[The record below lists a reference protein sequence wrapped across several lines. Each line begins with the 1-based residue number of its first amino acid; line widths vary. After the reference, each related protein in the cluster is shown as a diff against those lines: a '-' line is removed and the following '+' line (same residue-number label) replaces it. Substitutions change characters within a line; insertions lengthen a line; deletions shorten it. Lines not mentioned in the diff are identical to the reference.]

1 MDIIARYAVTAVVRI
16 HLANDRAAEASLP
29 SFSRPTAPDTDSPNP
44 AAVSGSAAFCT
55 ASAISREASAPIGV
69 ISAADFV
76 PPVSVRSVTSTGVS
90 ASFSPAARP
99 TAARA
104 ISYTPKKC
112 FISAAAQHSAQAHR
126 ASFAP
131 DPDVRCASTAHRSA
145 GIAAGMSAGSTE
157 RTIASASRRR

>member
-1 MDIIARYAVTAVVRI
+1 MD
-16 HLANDRAAEASLP
+16 NGRAGS
-29 SFSRPTAPDTDSPNP
+29 SSSRRG

-112 FISAAAQHSAQAHR
+112 FISAAAQHSAQTQGR
-126 ASFAP
+126 LNT
-131 DPDVRCASTAHRSA
+131 DYASTL
-145 GIAAGMSAGSTE
+145 AAKVQELKEQQRRDWNSQYLTAV
-157 RTIASASRRR
+157 SASLGTQTSGKIGRAHV